1 MCTHKRVGLAKEG
14 RAEGRERIRGG
25 KRGGE
30 FARDEAK
37 GRKVSCCN

>member
-1 MCTHKRVGLAKEG
+1 MCTQESGSIRGG
-14 RAEGRERIRGG
+14 TEGRELGEDRGEE
-25 KRGGE
+25 E